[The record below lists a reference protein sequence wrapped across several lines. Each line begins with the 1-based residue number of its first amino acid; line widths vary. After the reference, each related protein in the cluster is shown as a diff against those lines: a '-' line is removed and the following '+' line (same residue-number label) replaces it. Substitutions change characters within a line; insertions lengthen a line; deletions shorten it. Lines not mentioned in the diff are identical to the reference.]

1 MDWKH
6 HLSLTVFLVVIGA
19 AFLHAVWNA
28 AVKGSEDKLLGMT
41 AIVFGHMI
49 PASIALFFVALPSA
63 ESLPYMIG
71 GIICHFGYQVFL
83 LSAYKIG
90 DFTQVYPIARGTGPL
105 VVTVVSVLFLG
116 VTLSPYE
123 LVAVG
128 LIVTGI
134 MSLSIVRQG
143 DGLRNPKA
151 AIMALTTGCFIA
163 GYSLIDGLGAR
174 VSGSAVGF
182 MSVLMVLN
190 GVVFFIY
197 LLFKEKRMIMRVPR
211 EAKLIAVGGGIA
223 SYVAYVLVV
232 WAFTQAPIPL
242 VTALRETSIIFAV
255 LIGVFIFRE
264 RLNLAKVISV
274 MLSLAGA
281 GLLRFGK
288 FFV

>member
-1 MDWKH
+1 M
-6 HLSLTVFLVVIGA
+6 SLTVFLVVIGA
-19 AFLHAVWNA
+19 AFLHAFWNA
-28 AVKGSEDKLLGMT
+28 AVKGSDDKLLGMT

-49 PASIALFFVALPSA
+49 PASIALFFVELPSA

-116 VTLSPYE
+116 VTLSSYE

-182 MSVLMVLN
+182 MSVLMLLN

-197 LLFKEKRMIMRVPR
+197 LLFKDKRMVMRVPR
-211 EAKLIAVGGGIA
+211 EAKLVALGGGIS

-288 FFV
+288 FLS

>member
-1 MDWKH
+1 M
-6 HLSLTVFLVVIGA
+6 SLTVFLVVISA
-19 AFLHAVWNA
+19 ALLHALWNA
-28 AVKGSEDKLLGMT
+28 AVKGSNDKLLGMS

-49 PASIALFFVALPSA
+49 PAAIALLFFELPSA

-71 GIICHFGYQVFL
+71 GLICHFGYQVFL
-83 LSAYKIG
+83 LSAYRIG

-105 VVTVVSVLFLG
+105 IVTVVSVVFLG
-116 VTLSPYE
+116 VNLSAYE
-123 LVAVG
+123 LVAIG
-128 LIVTGI
+128 LIVMGI

-143 DGLRNPKA
+143 DGLRNPRA
-151 AIMALTTGCFIA
+151 AAMALVTGCFIA

-197 LLFKEKRMIMRVPR
+197 LLFKDKTMIMRVPK
-211 EAKLIAVGGGIA
+211 EAKLVALGGGAA

-232 WAFTQAPIPL
+232 WAFTRAPIPL

-264 RLNLAKVISV
+264 KLNLAKVLSV
-274 MLSLAGA
+274 TLSLVGA

-288 FFV
+288 FLG

>member
-1 MDWKH
+1 M
-6 HLSLTVFLVVIGA
+6 SLTVFFIVITA
-19 AFLHAVWNA
+19 ALLHAVWNA
-28 AVKGSEDKLLGMT
+28 AVKGSSDKLLGMT

-49 PASIALFFVALPSA
+49 PAAIALLFVELPSA
-63 ESLPYMIG
+63 QSLPYMIG
-71 GIICHFGYQVFL
+71 GVIFHFGYQVFL

-105 VVTVVSVLFLG
+105 IVTLVSVLFLG
-116 VTLSPYE
+116 VVLSVYE
-123 LVAVG
+123 LVAIG

-151 AIMALTTGCFIA
+151 ALMALTTGCFIA

-182 MSVLMVLN
+182 MSVLMLIN

-197 LLFKEKRMIMRVPR
+197 LLFKDKAMILRVPR
-211 EAKLIAVGGGIA
+211 EAKLIALGGGVA

-255 LIGVFIFRE
+255 LIGVFVFRE
-264 RLNLAKVISV
+264 RLNLAKVLAV

-288 FFV
+288 FLT

>member
-1 MDWKH
+1 M
-6 HLSLTVFLVVIGA
+6 SLTVFLTVIGA

-28 AVKGSEDKLLGMT
+28 AVKGSSDKLLGMS

-49 PASIALFFVALPSA
+49 PAAFALFFFELPSQ

-71 GIICHFGYQVFL
+71 GIIFHFGYQVFL

-116 VTLSPYE
+116 VELSLQE
-123 LVAVG
+123 LAAVG

-143 DGLRNPKA
+143 DGLRNPRA
-151 AIMALTTGCFIA
+151 AVMALVTGCFIA

-182 MSVLMVLN
+182 MSVLMLLN
-190 GVVFFIY
+190 GAVFFVY
-197 LLFKEKRMIMRVPR
+197 LLFKDRRMIMRVPR
-211 EAKLIAVGGGIA
+211 EAKMVAIGGGFA
-223 SYVAYVLVV
+223 SYAAYVLVV

-264 RLNLAKVISV
+264 KLNLAKVLAV
-274 MLSLAGA
+274 MLSLLGA

-288 FFV
+288 FLS

>member
-1 MDWKH
+1 M
-6 HLSLTVFLVVIGA
+6 SLTVFLVVIGA
-19 AFLHAVWNA
+19 AFLHTAWNA
-28 AVKGSEDKLLGMT
+28 AVKGSEDKLLGMS
-41 AIVFGHMI
+41 AIVFGHTI
-49 PASIALFFVALPSA
+49 PAAIALFFVDLPSR

-71 GIICHFGYQVFL
+71 GMICHFGYQVFL

-123 LVAVG
+123 LLAVA
-128 LIVTGI
+128 LIVAGI

-151 AIMALTTGCFIA
+151 AIMALITGGFIA

-182 MSVLMVLN
+182 MSVLMVIN

-197 LLFKEKRMIMRVPR
+197 LLFKDKTMILRVPR
-211 EAKLIAVGGGIA
+211 EAKLVALGGGIA

-255 LIGVFIFRE
+255 LIGVFVFRE
-264 RLNLAKVISV
+264 RLNLAKVIAV

-281 GLLRFGK
+281 ALLRFGK
-288 FFV
+288 FLT

>member
-1 MDWKH
+1 
-6 HLSLTVFLVVIGA
+6 LSATVFFIVIGA
-19 AFLHAVWNA
+19 ALLHALWNA
-28 AVKGSEDKLLGMT
+28 AVKGSSDKLLGMT

-49 PASIALFFVALPSA
+49 PAALALFFFELPSR

-71 GIICHFGYQVFL
+71 GIVFHFGYQVFL

-105 VVTVVSVLFLG
+105 IVTLVSVLFLG
-116 VTLSPYE
+116 VDLSLYE
-123 LVAVG
+123 LVAIG

-143 DGLRNPKA
+143 DGLRNPRA
-151 AIMALTTGCFIA
+151 AIMALITGCFIA

-182 MSVLMVLN
+182 MSVLMFLN

-197 LLFKEKRMIMRVPR
+197 LLFKEKRVILRVPR
-211 EAKLIAVGGGIA
+211 EAKLVAIGGGFA
-223 SYVAYVLVV
+223 SYAAYVMVV

-255 LIGVFIFRE
+255 LIGVFVFKE
-264 RLNLAKVISV
+264 RLNLAKVLSV
-274 MLSLAGA
+274 MLSIAGA

-288 FFV
+288 SLG

>member
-1 MDWKH
+1 M
-6 HLSLTVFLVVIGA
+6 SLTVFLVVLCA
-19 AFLHAVWNA
+19 AFLHATWNA
-28 AVKGSEDKLLGMT
+28 AVKGSNDKLLGMS

-49 PASIALFFVALPSA
+49 PAAFALLFFELPSR

-71 GIICHFGYQVFL
+71 GIIFHFGYQVFL
-83 LSAYKIG
+83 LSAYRIG

-105 VVTVVSVLFLG
+105 IVTVVSVLFLG
-116 VTLSPYE
+116 VTLSSYE
-123 LVAVG
+123 LIAIA

-151 AIMALTTGCFIA
+151 ATMALVTGCFIA

-182 MSVLMVLN
+182 MSVLMLLN
-190 GVVFFIY
+190 GLVFFVY
-197 LLFKEKRMIMRVPR
+197 LFFKDKAMILRVPR
-211 EAKLIAVGGGIA
+211 EAKMVAIGGGFA

-264 RLNLAKVISV
+264 RLNLAKVLAV
-274 MLSLAGA
+274 MLSLLGA

-288 FFV
+288 FLG

>member
-1 MDWKH
+1 M
-6 HLSLTVFLVVIGA
+6 SLTVFLVVISA

-28 AVKGSEDKLLGMT
+28 AVKGSDDKLLGMS

-49 PASIALFFVALPSA
+49 PAAIALFFVEMPSR

-71 GIICHFGYQVFL
+71 GLICHFGYQVFL

-105 VVTVVSVLFLG
+105 IVTAVSVLFLG

-123 LVAVG
+123 LIAVA
-128 LIVTGI
+128 LIVAGI

-151 AIMALTTGCFIA
+151 AVMAITTGCFIA

-182 MSVLMVLN
+182 MSLLMVLN

-197 LLFKEKRMIMRVPR
+197 LLFKDRQMIMRVPR
-211 EAKLIAVGGGIA
+211 EAKLVALGGGTA

-288 FFV
+288 FLG

>member
-1 MDWKH
+1 M
-6 HLSLTVFLVVIGA
+6 SLTVFLVVIGA
-19 AFLHAVWNA
+19 AFLHAAWNA
-28 AVKGSEDKLLGMT
+28 AVKGSEDKLLGMS
-41 AIVFGHMI
+41 AIVFGHTI
-49 PASIALFFVALPSA
+49 PAAIALFFVDLPSR

-71 GIICHFGYQVFL
+71 GMICHFGYQVFL

-123 LVAVG
+123 LLAVA
-128 LIVTGI
+128 LIVAGI

-151 AIMALTTGCFIA
+151 AIMALITGGFIA

-182 MSVLMVLN
+182 MSVLMVIN

-197 LLFKEKRMIMRVPR
+197 LLFKDKTMILRVPR
-211 EAKLIAVGGGIA
+211 EAKLVALGGGIA

-255 LIGVFIFRE
+255 LIGVFVFRE
-264 RLNLAKVISV
+264 RLNLAKVIAV

-281 GLLRFGK
+281 ALLRFGK
-288 FFV
+288 FLT